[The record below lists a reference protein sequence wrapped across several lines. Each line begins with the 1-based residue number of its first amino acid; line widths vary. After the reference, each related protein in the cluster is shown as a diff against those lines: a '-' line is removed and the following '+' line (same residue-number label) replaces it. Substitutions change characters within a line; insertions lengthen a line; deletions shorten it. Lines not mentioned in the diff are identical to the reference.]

1 MNNLVWDKEIYLALE
16 KIWKETTPLSIF
28 LYGSRARTDFKIE
41 SDYEVGIIFDKNK
54 ISRSEIAKIYDLKNL
69 VVYPFLL
76 EDIKK
81 FNIDT
86 PFPKAIYLKEL
97 IETSKTVFGEKILE
111 KMVASK
117 IEIIDLIE
125 ATSFET
131 GTAMAA
137 VRSFRTGDL
146 ITASINFKSALFGA
160 RILEI
165 LELKKFSYTYDEI
178 WKLSKELNLNDEY
191 NQLLDQAMRVRQGE
205 KIEEKW
211 LFKNITFLNQE
222 VMKRIKEEYN
232 KKYENTFCNWK

>member
-1 MNNLVWDKEIYLALE
+1 MNDLSLDKEIYLVLE
-16 KIWKETTPLSIF
+16 KIWVETKPISIF
-28 LYGSRARTDFKIE
+28 LYGSRARKDFKKE
-41 SDYEVGIIFDKNK
+41 SDYEIGIIFDKNK
-54 ISRSEIAKIYDLKNL
+54 ISRSEIAKMHDLKSL

-76 EDIKK
+76 DDIKN

-97 IETSKTVFGEKILE
+97 IETGKTFFGEKILE
-111 KMVASK
+111 NMTAPK
-117 IEIIDLIE
+117 IEIIDLIQ
-125 ATSFET
+125 ATSFEI

-165 LELKKFSYTYDEI
+165 LELKKFPYTYDEI
-178 WKLSKELNLNDEY
+178 WKLSKELNLSDEY
-191 NQLLDQAMRVRQGE
+191 NQLLDQAIKIRQGE

-222 VMKRIKEEYN
+222 VMRRVKEEY
-232 KKYENTFCNWK
+232 KKITITT